1 LQDTEIRD
9 KYDINVIICHLS
21 WERKK
26 MMMILG
32 QKNKPQNKR
41 FVLKR
46 KKTWQAVVSNF
57 KSITSF
63 ELKSLAP
70 LRV

>member
-32 QKNKPQNKR
+32 QKNKP
-41 FVLKR
+41 
-46 KKTWQAVVSNF
+46 
-57 KSITSF
+57 
-63 ELKSLAP
+63 
-70 LRV
+70 